1 MVENTII
8 QMARSCQIVNKFGED
23 QLKSLLERVS
33 EQTQK
38 KTVVRVNIY
47 FSKLVEK
54 TLIILINF

>member
-8 QMARSCQIVNKFGED
+8 QMARSGQIVNKFGED